1 MAMVVDRALALMV
14 LAWAELRTAMAL
26 GLVDEDEASL
36 PPDVAALIGAST
48 SHAKALR
55 DFRRA
60 YGAWWLFHAKIDAEE
75 KSGKLSREETFE
87 LLHLIDERDAKRQ
100 ALIDLVES

>member
-14 LAWAELRTAMAL
+14 LAWAELRTAKAL

-36 PPDVAALIGAST
+36 PSDVAALIGAST
-48 SHAKALR
+48 SHAKALA

-60 YGAWWLFHAKIDAEE
+60 YSAWWVFHAKIDAEE
-75 KSGKLSREETFE
+75 KSGKLSREETVE
-87 LLHLIDERDAKRQ
+87 LLRLIDERDARRQ